1 MRFQA
6 GAIAVLEKPFPL
18 KEFLDLVAQI
28 CEETSVVNV
37 PDLNDVTK

>member
-1 MRFQA
+1 LTADLKIHALQA

-28 CEETSVVNV
+28 CEETM
-37 PDLNDVTK
+37 